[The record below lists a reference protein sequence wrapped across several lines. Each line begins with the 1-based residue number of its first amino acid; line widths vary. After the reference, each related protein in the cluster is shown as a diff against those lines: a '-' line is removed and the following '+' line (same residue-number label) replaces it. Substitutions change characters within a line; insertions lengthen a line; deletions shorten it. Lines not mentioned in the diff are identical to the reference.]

1 MFGCIAI
8 LIIRDLSLAIQSE
21 IHLSYQRQPQHYETM
36 LSTALGFP
44 KDKRVTDHYSILEPE
59 AVGFSQGML
68 QHELNRNTEQMV
80 KLSFIN
86 L

>member
-44 KDKRVTDHYSILEPE
+44 KDKRITDHYSILEPE
-59 AVGFSQGML
+59 AVGFSQGIL
-68 QHELNRNTEQMV
+68 PT
-80 KLSFIN
+80 
-86 L
+86 